1 MIVLE
6 INNEKEND
14 KIQTLLFK
22 KGYRW
27 ISSGTSI
34 EDFDSYPIYLYL
46 ESSNNLTWSYRNRLK
61 VPAISP
67 RIFLQRFCRMKLKI

>member
-1 MIVLE
+1 MIVLK
-6 INNEKEND
+6 INNKKEND
-14 KIQTLLFK
+14 EIQTLLFK

-27 ISSGTSI
+27 IFSGASI
-34 EDFDSYPIYLYL
+34 EYFDSYPIYLYL
-46 ESSNNLTWSYRNRLK
+46 ESSNISWSCRNRLK